1 MTNQKTDKDEINL
14 SKLALEYADPESA
27 RRLLESLRWPDGITC
42 PHCDCKGHYVL
53 NPRKTSKSPSRKG
66 LYKCKTCWRQ
76 FTVTV
81 GTVME
86 DSKIPLNKW
95 LMAYFI
101 IGSSKKAISSNQLHR
116 MLGVA
121 LKTAWFMSHRIR
133 HSMKPNNPLGNLLK
147 GVVEVDETFFGGKSD
162 VKRSK
167 SSKSCVAALV
177 ERGGEVRTRVV
188 ASVTQKNMGK
198 CIRELVDKNAIINTD
213 SHSAYLQLADFKGH
227 DVVSHSTEGFNKT
240 TPEGRRAS
248 VNNCE
253 SFFSLM
259 KRGIVGAFHHV
270 SKEHLHRY
278 CDEFAFRWN
287 TRKLTDG
294 ERFQTAIGLV
304 GGKRLKY
311 RETIA
316 A

>member
-1 MTNQKTDKDEINL
+1 MKTNEEKPITL
-14 SKLALEYADPESA
+14 SKLALEYADNDKA
-27 RRLLESLRWPDGITC
+27 RKLFELMRWPKGIEC
-42 PHCDCKGHYVL
+42 PHCKGNGYYTL
-53 NPRKTSKSPSRKG
+53 NPRKNSKSPSRKG

-81 GTVME
+81 GTILE
-86 DSKIPLNKW
+86 DSKIPLGKW
-95 LMAYFI
+95 LMAIFI
-101 IGSSKKAISSNQLHR
+101 IGSSKKAVSSHQLHR
-116 MLGVA
+116 MLGVTY
-121 LKTAWFMSHRIR
+121 KTAWFMSHRIR
-133 HSMKPNNPLGNLLK
+133 HAMKPSKRKLS
-147 GVVEVDETFFGGKSD
+147 GVVEVDETFFGKKSD

-177 ERGGEVRTRVV
+177 ERGGEVRTQVV
-188 ASVTQKNMGK
+188 ASVTSKNMGK
-198 CIRELVDKNAIINTD
+198 CVRELVDTSAIINTD
-213 SHSAYLQLADFKGH
+213 NHASYNGLKDFRAH

-259 KRGIVGAFHHV
+259 KRGMIGAFHHV
-270 SKEHLHRY
+270 SKEHLPRY

-294 ERFQTAIGLV
+294 ERFSVAVAAIE
-304 GGKRLKY
+304 GKRLKY
-311 RETIA
+311 KNTIRA
-316 A
+316 